1 MHFEPNNMSK
11 IKLKHILP
19 ILIIS
24 LSGCMKDYEEIN
36 SLSVKVD
43 GELWT
48 AKNVYCDYNQTM
60 KRAMISAFKPIGVT
74 DKELLFISFDMNGTG
89 IYPFT
94 EDYTKAQSSFTAAP
108 YGMFLSYETKNPEG
122 EIVVTEFD
130 TINQIISGTYT
141 FVAYH
146 DSVIKKVFTE
156 GKFNKI
162 HYIKH

>member
-1 MHFEPNNMSK
+1 MNQK
-11 IKLKHILP
+11 KLQSILF
-19 ILIIS
+19 ILILA
-24 LSGCMKDYEEIN
+24 LSGCMKEYEAIN

-48 AKNVYCDYNQTM
+48 AKNVYCDYNHTA

-162 HYIKH
+162 HYIKY

>member
-1 MHFEPNNMSK
+1 MNQK
-11 IKLKHILP
+11 KLQSILF
-19 ILIIS
+19 ILILA
-24 LSGCMKDYEEIN
+24 LSGCMKDYETIN
-36 SLSVKVD
+36 SLSFKVD

-48 AKNVYCDYNQTM
+48 AKNVYCDYNQTA

-74 DKELLFISFDMNGTG
+74 DKELLFICFDMNGTG

-94 EDYTKAQSSFTAAP
+94 EDYMKAQSSFTAAP
-108 YGMFLSYETKNPEG
+108 YGMFLSYETKKPEG

-130 TINQIISGTYT
+130 TTNQIISGTYT

-162 HYIKH
+162 HYIKY